1 MLTFIKLTD
10 PPKIISPLKRNV
22 YVKTGTDLEL
32 NCKAKGLP
40 YPRVQWTRLGGIVK
54 NQTVVLKRV
63 SKRDSGRYVCKA
75 YNAAGEDSVEVIV
88 TVGDEEKSTQTTG
101 NQWNHLFFFC
111 SAEDYTP
118 WRGNFSCNL

>member
-22 YVKTGTDLEL
+22 YVKTGADLEL

-54 NQTVVLKRV
+54 NQTVVLKRA
-63 SKRDSGRYVCKA
+63 S
-75 YNAAGEDSVEVIV
+75 
-88 TVGDEEKSTQTTG
+88 
-101 NQWNHLFFFC
+101 
-111 SAEDYTP
+111 
-118 WRGNFSCNL
+118 

>member
-22 YVKTGTDLEL
+22 YVKNGADLEL
-32 NCKAKGLP
+32 NCKARGFP
-40 YPRVQWTRLGGIVK
+40 HPRVQWTRLGRIVK

-88 TVGDEEKSTQTTG
+88 TVGADEEKSTQTTG
-101 NQWNHLFFFC
+101 NQGNHFFF
-111 SAEDYTP
+111 
-118 WRGNFSCNL
+118 